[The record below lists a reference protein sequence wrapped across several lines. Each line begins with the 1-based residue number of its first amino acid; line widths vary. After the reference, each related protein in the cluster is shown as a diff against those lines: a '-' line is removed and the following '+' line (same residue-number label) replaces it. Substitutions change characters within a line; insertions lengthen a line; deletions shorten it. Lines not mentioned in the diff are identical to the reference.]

1 MIWPLLLLALALPPQ
16 PTDEKPVDAG
26 STRVSLEGCLRGR
39 NLIVIEPAERPG
51 EPVKTVVAPG
61 RVFRLSGPKSVMQAL
76 GRHDKTAVE
85 VTGLVRK
92 NALDA
97 NRGGLPIGAGGRIRI
112 GGMPM
117 GTDPT
122 GVDPRRDPLA
132 NVDLLDVE
140 AFRPVDAV
148 CPTGRR

>member
-1 MIWPLLLLALALPPQ
+1 MVLLLVILALGLPSQAPE
-16 PTDEKPVDAG
+16 EKPVDAN
-26 STRVSLEGCLRGR
+26 STRVSLAGCLRGR
-39 NLIVIEPAERPG
+39 NLVVLEPADRPG

-61 RVFRLSGPKSVMQAL
+61 RVFRLSGSKPVMQEL
-76 GRHDKTAVE
+76 GKHDKTAIE
-85 VTGLVRK
+85 VTGLVKK

-97 NRGGLPIGAGGRIRI
+97 NREGMPIGAGGRIRI

-122 GVDPRRDPLA
+122 RVDARRDPLA

-140 AFRPVDAV
+140 SLRPVDAV
-148 CPTGRR
+148 CPSGKE